1 MLLLSGVACVV
12 INRSWFNQIENYKT
26 DSTTIKTVVSFLGQI
41 RVVETVFYFTMQYF
55 YISNKLKCKKQHT
68 NTSLYNRPQLSD

>member
-12 INRSWFNQIENYKT
+12 INRSWLMIENYKT

-55 YISNKLKCKKQHT
+55 YISNKLKCKKQRT
-68 NTSLYNRPQLSD
+68 NTSLYPPSAQ